1 MPSIKSSIGYRKNIS
16 LDDAADLLQITTTK
30 DELGQAIKHEK
41 PFMIFC
47 SKMSITRAEF
57 NTSGQLGH
65 KPVMMLIVDSD
76 AYDNEKFLNYQ
87 GKKYSIYKSFQR
99 IDHFTELYCE
109 VKAGD

>member
-1 MPSIKSSIGYRKNIS
+1 
-16 LDDAADLLQITTTK
+16 
-30 DELGQAIKHEK
+30 
-41 PFMIFC
+41 
-47 SKMSITRAEF
+47 
-57 NTSGQLGH
+57 
-65 KPVMMLIVDSD
+65 MMLIVDSD